1 MANQN
6 HCSLK
11 GRKELEHPFE
21 AMSTIMKLVDFGE
34 GRSTINEMF
43 VGCLKQYFPWKGS
56 LSYARTFLHERI
68 DVVLS
73 RAKGDGYLGY
83 LVTINLG
90 LKYPLVVY
98 TKDM

>member
-1 MANQN
+1 MQ
-6 HCSLK
+6 SPDFPF
-11 GRKELEHPFE
+11 RKIPIFHFARFRFVPFRLP

-73 RAKGDGYLGY
+73 RAKGD
-83 LVTINLG
+83 
-90 LKYPLVVY
+90 
-98 TKDM
+98 